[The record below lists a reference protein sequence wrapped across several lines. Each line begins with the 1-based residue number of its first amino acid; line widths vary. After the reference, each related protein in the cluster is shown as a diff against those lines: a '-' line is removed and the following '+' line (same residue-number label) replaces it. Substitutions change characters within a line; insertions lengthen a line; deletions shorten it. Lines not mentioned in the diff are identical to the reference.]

1 MAARSYKAVIFD
13 RDGTLNRTTQILRSG
28 QQPADPTD
36 GYVLTPDELEL
47 LPTAIRAVALLRQNG
62 ILPFVFT
69 QQNCIHKGLV
79 SAKGVNDIHTRMN
92 SLLGQHAQIEAFY
105 VASSPDDP
113 RAKPAPTMIHE
124 IMAAYNLAPHEVV
137 VLGDSLRDCQAA
149 QAAGVDFIWIRDDLA
164 RVSEDEMTVSGYP
177 VFDDVLSAITTQ
189 VLNNYVA
196 PPQRDFS
203 RI

>member
-1 MAARSYKAVIFD
+1 MAALSYKAVIFD
-13 RDGTLNRTTQILRSG
+13 RDGTLNRTTQILRAG
-28 QQPADPTD
+28 QQPTDPTD
-36 GYVLTPDELEL
+36 GYVLSPDELEL
-47 LPTAIRAVALLRQNG
+47 LPTAVQAVALLRQNG

-69 QQNCIHKGLV
+69 QQNCIYKGLV
-79 SAKGVNDIHTRMN
+79 AADVVDDIHVHMN

-124 IMAAYNLAPHEVV
+124 IMAAYDLAPYEVV
-137 VLGDSLRDCQAA
+137 VLGDSRRDCQAA

-164 RVSEDEMTVSGYP
+164 RVSEDEMTASGYP
-177 VFDDVLSAITTQ
+177 VFDDVLSAITAQ
-189 VLNNYVA
+189 VLNNSA
-196 PPQRDFS
+196 ALPQRDFS